1 MNGHSTVA
9 KSDIHIINLKTKEI
23 MATKTVEMMETGK
36 YPLNPN
42 AKETLDLVVTGVSE
56 RVGSD
61 CVNFVAG
68 LRPEVQSDVANA
80 LWLFASAMR
89 KLPDELRQVRGTA
102 WALMV
107 LIKEQTFNKDFKY

>member
-1 MNGHSTVA
+1 
-9 KSDIHIINLKTKEI
+9 

-68 LRPEVQSDVANA
+68 LRSEVQPDVANA

-102 WALMV
+102 WALMA
-107 LIKEQTFNKDFKY
+107 LIKEHHFNKDFKY

>member
-1 MNGHSTVA
+1 
-9 KSDIHIINLKTKEI
+9 
-23 MATKTVEMMETGK
+23 MASLNIQDMELVK
-36 YPLNPN
+36 YPLNQE
-42 AKETLDLVVTGVSE
+42 AKESLNVLLWDVSD
-56 RVGSD
+56 RIGSD

-107 LIKEQTFNKDFKY
+107 LIKEHHFNKDFKY

>member
-1 MNGHSTVA
+1 
-9 KSDIHIINLKTKEI
+9 

-68 LRPEVQSDVANA
+68 LRSEVQPKVADA
-80 LWLFASAMR
+80 LWYFATAIR
-89 KLPDELRQVRGTA
+89 YLPDELRQVRGTA

>member
-1 MNGHSTVA
+1 MAS
-9 KSDIHIINLKTKEI
+9 LKIE
-23 MATKTVEMMETGK
+23 EMVSVK
-36 YPLNPN
+36 YPLNQE
-42 AKETLDLVVTGVSE
+42 AKESLNVLLWNVSD
-56 RVGSD
+56 RIGSD

-80 LWLFASAMR
+80 LWLFPSAMR

-107 LIKEQTFNKDFKY
+107 LIKEQHFNKDFKY